1 MHEDQNAARKLTDE
15 ERAAKKKRKIQEDT
29 DTGVSVSVY
38 RVKDLTDPAT
48 KFKVEANCNQLHMT
62 GTVLLLKNLNVV
74 IVEGGKTEL
83 NQLVTGQKRDNCF
96 RMLLLKVIIIAF
108 AHKKKY
114 RKMPKVR
121 TSLT

>member
-74 IVEGGKTEL
+74 IVEGGKTES
-83 NQLVTGQKRDNCF
+83 NQLVNW
-96 RMLLLKVIIIAF
+96 LKKGIIAF
-108 AHKKKY
+108 AHVISSIEK
-114 RKMPKVR
+114 
-121 TSLT
+121 